1 MRSTYG
7 SRKIKLFIQGSY
19 ANNTNV
25 RIQSS
30 VDIAVV
36 QEEIFQ
42 TVYHEGASDSNYNF
56 STVKPTEKSFKD
68 EVEECLKDK
77 LGRDV
82 EDAFSVYDLFGYTGE
97 AINLATLLSITYE
110 RWLWKFNPLESTP
123 VLSKKYTGSLISSYD
138 NIERN
143 AELEIKQTFLT
154 IQIILITGES
164 KSKSLSSTIDDVLEE
179 KN

>member
-25 RIQSS
+25 RTQSD

-42 TVYHEGASDSNYNF
+42 TVYREGVSDRNYNF
-56 STVKPTEKSFKD
+56 STAKPAEKSFKD

-77 LGRDV
+77 LVRMLN
-82 EDAFSVYDLFGYTGE
+82 EK
-97 AINLATLLSITYE
+97 INLLRFMEIHIE
-110 RWLWKFNPLESTP
+110 KM
-123 VLSKKYTGSLISSYD
+123 LIPYL
-138 NIERN
+138 
-143 AELEIKQTFLT
+143 AEDIVIIVKIFTT
-154 IQIILITGES
+154 TKIIILEG
-164 KSKSLSSTIDDVLEE
+164 L
-179 KN
+179 